1 MPVLSKRTLQ
11 EVGRTYARK
20 FGLRPVLMDLSG
32 RLTDGAAEDRPADG
46 PTLRRRRSYALQE
59 SISRGDAYVVQTSPG
74 LSAWVLALE
83 DRRMIHG
90 GLYCGEVIPERSREK
105 SEATVRHLAA
115 QGLHEERARAL
126 VAGLPVWDETRIRE
140 ATQFLFELFYQVSG
154 WSPELLNENRLRRL
168 QQEQI
173 SQAVE
178 EQRRGGGQTLY
189 AFEKE
194 RALLANIRTGDR
206 NAARQILNDM
216 LAVIYLSSTQ
226 LAVLRARAVELMSC
240 LTRAAIEDNP
250 LMEPLI
256 ERNHTWTER
265 LVRARSF
272 EDLSQVLM
280 DALDDFID
288 AIYLHGANRSNPKV
302 MQAMD
307 FISANIARPISLRTV
322 AAEVQLSPGRLAHL
336 VKEVTG
342 RSVLQIVQQVR
353 VRQAQHLLE
362 RTSKSCTEVA
372 YETGYSDQSYF
383 IKHFKRIT
391 GTTPSRYRRFR
402 TKSPV
407 EPESLAQN

>member
-1 MPVLSKRTLQ
+1 MPLLSKRILQ
-11 EVGRTYARK
+11 DVGRTYVSK
-20 FGLRPVLMDLSG
+20 FGIRPVFMDFSG
-32 RLTDGAAEDRPADG
+32 RLSEGAAEDRFAEGPA
-46 PTLRRRRSYALQE
+46 LRRRRSYALQE
-59 SISRGDAYVVQTSPG
+59 SISRGDAYVVQTLPG

-90 GLYCGEVIPERSREK
+90 GLYCGDVIPERNRDRTET
-105 SEATVRHLAA
+105 TVRHLVA
-115 QGLHEERARAL
+115 QGMGEEPARSL
-126 VAGLPVWDETRIRE
+126 VARTPVWNDARLRD
-140 ATQFLFELFYQVSG
+140 ATQALFETFYQISG
-154 WSPELLNENRLRRL
+154 WAPELLKENRLRRL

-173 SQAVE
+173 NQAVE

-216 LAVIYLSSTQ
+216 LAVIYLSSSQ

-256 ERNHTWTER
+256 ERNHAWTER

-272 EDLSQVLM
+272 EELSQVLM

-288 AIYLHGANRSNPKV
+288 AIYLHGANRSNTKV

-322 AAEVQLSPGRLAHL
+322 AAEVGLSSGRLAHL

-342 RSVLQIVQQVR
+342 RSVLQIVQQAR
-353 VRQAQHLLE
+353 VRHAQNLLE
-362 RTSKSCTEVA
+362 RTSRSCTEIA
-372 YETGYSDQSYF
+372 YETGYNDQSYF
-383 IKHFKRIT
+383 IKHFRRIT

-402 TKSPV
+402 TKAPV
-407 EPESLAQN
+407 ETESVDQN